1 MSALSPSISLPS
13 FETVFV
19 NRDKGAYELAK
30 RPVRPTMPSVLD
42 KRVRDLSDSEV
53 DVVLMS
59 LLRWR
64 EQEADYERH
73 NKIAQDRSQ
82 RVRKGIIEEVVRCMT
97 QNPLVTSPP
106 GAFFMPDGRAR
117 ALLDGVLVSQE
128 DESAEGLLSNLE
140 SFISQVQLVV
150 QHYAEGIYDSISPMF
165 GVVESSRILPTQN
178 T

>member
-42 KRVRDLSDSEV
+42 KRVRDLSDSEAANA
-53 DVVLMS
+53 LGA

-64 EQEADYERH
+64 CQEADYERH
-73 NKIAQDRSQ
+73 SKIAQDRSFE
-82 RVRKGIIEEVVRCMT
+82 VRKSLIEDVVRCMT
-97 QNPLVTSPP
+97 QNSLVTSPT
-106 GAFFMPDGRAR
+106 GAFYKMPEGRAW
-117 ALLDGVLVSQE
+117 AILDGVLASQE

-140 SFISQVQLVV
+140 SFISLVQQVVG
-150 QHYAEGIYDSISPMF
+150 HYAEGVCDSISLTIS
-165 GVVESSRILPTQN
+165 VVELGCISKN